1 MGTVETKASAS
12 AVAAA
17 RAERALTDAYRREMK
32 LRAQLEEGT
41 DRTAASIV
49 TARDAG
55 VPWEAICAAMGGIS
69 RQTAVERVRR
79 AETRAT
85 GGRRASWEG
94 TTVTAPDPGDGAG
107 AWGWQA
113 VRTAAEEGARL
124 AGDAERR
131 VLLAENVDP
140 AQIVTEVRQVQ
151 LAALNAAA
159 DAVEAAERAQPITEG
174 QAATVARDAAAGYL
188 PDGRTAAG
196 E

>member
-1 MGTVETKASAS
+1 MVEAKASAS

-17 RAERALTDAYRREMK
+17 RAERALTEAYRGEAK

-79 AETRAT
+79 AEARAA
-85 GGRRASWEG
+85 GGRRASYEG
-94 TTVTAPDPGDGAG
+94 TTVNAPDPGDGAG

-113 VRTAAEEGARL
+113 VRTAAEQGARL

-140 AQIVTEVRQVQ
+140 GLIVAGVRRVQ
-151 LAALNAAA
+151 LAALHAAA
-159 DAVEAAERAQPITEG
+159 DAVSAAEALQPMTEARA
-174 QAATVARDAAAGYL
+174 AAVARDAAAGYL
-188 PDGRTAAG
+188 PEGRSAAG